1 MVDPP
6 IAMVVV
12 LEPPVAMVVDVVVV
26 VGAGGIDPVI
36 GVCSFFD
43 EEQPASS
50 APEIARAA
58 RVTLMVRD
66 VMATRVAATRGP
78 AGRTGRGTIRRC

>member
-1 MVDPP
+1 MDPP
-6 IAMVVV
+6 IAIVVV

-43 EEQPASS
+43 EEHPASS
-50 APEIARAA
+50 APETARAA
-58 RVTLMVRD
+58 TVTLMVRD
-66 VMATRVAATRGP
+66 VMAPTVAAHRGP
-78 AGRTGRGTIRRC
+78 TGLAGRGTIGRC